1 MANDDA
7 LEVLN
12 ALKEKS
18 SSPDFDF
25 TCPLCG
31 KILKQL
37 PVQGEKGRF
46 YTHPKNITCKARYR
60 TKEEIVRD
68 REKIRSEAKPE
79 APSESYSKE
88 HTMIGEEKQFTLDD
102 GYIAFELPRSKYYD
116 FNGDRLS
123 VRALIRATEKAL
135 GYVDI
140 DAFLIASDRPATKNV
155 TNSSMP
161 KVSRKR
167 MLEIRGRRGNQ

>member
-1 MANDDA
+1 LANDDA

-18 SSPDFDF
+18 NSADFDF
-25 TCPLCG
+25 TCPICG
-31 KILKQL
+31 KTLKQL

-46 YTHPKNITCKARYR
+46 YTHPKNIPCKARYR
-60 TKEEIVRD
+60 TKEEIVRE

-79 APSESYSKE
+79 APSEGSGEEY
-88 HTMIGEEKQFTLDD
+88 TLIGEEKQFTIDD

-123 VRALIRATEKAL
+123 VRELIRATEKAL

-140 DAFLIASDRPATKNV
+140 DAFLIASDRPAAKNV
-155 TNSSMP
+155 TNSSIP
-161 KVSRKR
+161 RVSRKR
-167 MLEIRGRRGNQ
+167 MLEIRERRGK

>member
-18 SSPDFDF
+18 SNLDFDF

-31 KILKQL
+31 KMLKQL
-37 PVQGEKGRF
+37 PIQGEKGRF
-46 YTHPKNITCKARYR
+46 YTHPKNTPCKARYR
-60 TKEEIVRD
+60 TKDEIMRE
-68 REKIRSEAKPE
+68 REKIKADAKIEA
-79 APSESYSKE
+79 SD
-88 HTMIGEEKQFTLDD
+88 GGLEEEYTLPGGKQFTLDD
-102 GYIAFELPRSKYYD
+102 GYIAFELPRSKYYE

-123 VRALIRATEKAL
+123 SRELIRATEKAL

-140 DAFLIASDRPATKNV
+140 DAFLIASDSSASKKAAG
-155 TNSSMP
+155 SSMP
-161 KVSRKR
+161 RVSRKR
-167 MLEIRGRRGNQ
+167 MLEIRGRREK